1 MKKALGLAGAA
12 LIGLLVLTGCGRN
25 IDQQATHSSEV
36 PGARALNRFC
46 DGPTLIYYS
55 KWESQSDE
63 YEAMWPGWCLWNEQT
78 QTWEYDPAKLKHVPA
93 MRVDGNV
100 EGDDK

>member
-1 MKKALGLAGAA
+1 MRKAVKFGAA
-12 LIGLLVLTGCGRN
+12 ALAAFLLLTGCGRN
-25 IDQQATHSSEV
+25 IDQGTTHSSEV

-55 KWESQSDE
+55 KWDTQSDE
-63 YEAMWPGWCLWNEQT
+63 YEAMWPGWCLWNDQT
-78 QTWEYDPAKLKHVPA
+78 KTWEYDPAKLKNVPA
-93 MRVDGNV
+93 MRVDGNT

>member
-1 MKKALGLAGAA
+1 MRRVTVLAIASVMG
-12 LIGLLVLTGCGRN
+12 LVLLSGCGRN
-25 IDQQATHSSEV
+25 IDQSTTHSSEV

-55 KWESQSDE
+55 KWDTQSDE

-78 QTWEYDPAKLKHVPA
+78 KAWEYDPAKLKHVPA

>member
-1 MKKALGLAGAA
+1 MKRVITMVGAGLV
-12 LIGLLVLTGCGRN
+12 GLLLLTGCGRN
-25 IDQQATHSSEV
+25 IDQSTTHSSEV

-55 KWESQSDE
+55 KWDTQSDE
-63 YEAMWPGWCLWNEQT
+63 YEAMWPGWCLWNDQT
-78 QTWEYDPAKLKHVPA
+78 KAWEYDPAKLKNVPA

-100 EGDDK
+100 DGDNK